1 MVAHVTNPGGFV
13 LSMIPIMIFFGMRH
27 ALDVDH
33 ITAIDNLVRMHNVSK
48 RAKWVG
54 TGFSL
59 GHSSSIFIELVIII
73 YVVGSATGGKIDLL
87 AFWGGIVGASALA
100 VIGGVNVISMK
111 KWGRTGTAI
120 LASKVVTRTHF
131 LGPVGSAAITG
142 LIFGFGFDT
151 ATQISALT
159 VSAVATAT
167 AGVQVAMSL
176 TVFFAMGLILVD
188 SLDGIFV
195 RSAFSKILKT
205 KTFTYMSYALSG
217 VALTVAFAET
227 YSTIYNVD
235 LPEYIGPVLAVA
247 VIGTGFGYSYITRN
261 SQATSATT
269 VTTTTATRN
278 NIPSSIDDNTKEDME
293 SC

>member
-1 MVAHVTNPGGFV
+1 MVTHDLKLFV
-13 LSMIPIMIFFGMRH
+13 LSTIPIMIFFGMRH

-59 GHSSSIFIELVIII
+59 GHSTSIFLELVIII
-73 YVVGSATGGKIDLL
+73 YVVGSATGGKIDTL

-100 VIGGVNVISMK
+100 VIGGVNMISMK

-120 LASKVVTRTHF
+120 LASKVVRRTHF

-159 VSAVATAT
+159 ISAVASAT
-167 AGVQVAMSL
+167 AGVQLAMSL

-188 SLDGIFV
+188 TLDSIFV
-195 RSAFSKILKT
+195 RSALSKILKT
-205 KTFTYMSYALSG
+205 KIFTYMSYALSG
-217 VALTVAFAET
+217 VALIVALAKT

-235 LPEYIGPVLAVA
+235 MPEYVGPVLAVT
-247 VIGTGFGYSYITRN
+247 VIGTAFGYVYLTKN
-261 SQATSATT
+261 NQVAATSTST
-269 VTTTTATRN
+269 ETHRRHHHD
-278 NIPSSIDDNTKEDME
+278 ISSSTDSKTKEETE
-293 SC
+293 SR